1 MAQMKL
7 GTFTVRAGNGVAL
20 RVWAAV
26 QKIGT
31 FNAAVQKIGTCSGLL
46 YLDLLKR
53 LALQLR

>member
-26 QKIGT
+26 QKTRT
-31 FNAAVQKIGTCSGLL
+31 FSGLL
-46 YLDLLKR
+46 CLDLLSR
-53 LALQLR
+53 LAMQLR